1 MKKENRQ
8 LGFWAF
14 LPLLT
19 FLLLYIGTGVV
30 VTITQGADGA
40 FGSFPRHVAL
50 LFGFA
55 VALLLKPS
63 IPVAKKF
70 DCMCQSMGNSGVMAV
85 VMIYLMAG
93 GFQNAA
99 AAVGGKTSVVNLCL
113 NYVPAGALI
122 PGIFVMCCLISTSL
136 GTSMG
141 TIGAMAPVAIGVAS
155 GAGLN
160 PAIAAAAVIGGAYFG
175 DNLSM
180 ISDTTISAAQGVGSE
195 MRDKFKVN
203 LFIALPAAIVS
214 MILYA
219 IVGGSSA
226 EQVTVGDFN
235 LLQVLP
241 YVLVLVIA
249 LIGVNVSVVLFL
261 GIISTGI
268 IGLAQGSVT
277 FLGWIGAVA
286 DGMSDMMGLSIAA
299 ILISGI
305 IGLVR
310 LFGGI
315 DWLLSKVGSKI
326 STKKGAEFGVGIMS
340 GILSG
345 ALVNNTLAI
354 ITTAPIAKEFD
365 EKYGIQPKHMASI
378 IDIFAC
384 AVLALMPHDGGVL
397 MATEFAG
404 CSPLEMLQFSFYP
417 VLLLVTMCLTIAL
430 NLFERKGKS
439 AATNK

>member
-1 MKKENRQ
+1 
-8 LGFWAF
+8 
-14 LPLLT
+14 
-19 FLLLYIGTGVV
+19 
-30 VTITQGADGA
+30 
-40 FGSFPRHVAL
+40 
-50 LFGFA
+50 
-55 VALLLKPS
+55 
-63 IPVAKKF
+63 
-70 DCMCQSMGNSGVMAV
+70 
-85 VMIYLMAG
+85 
-93 GFQNAA
+93 
-99 AAVGGKTSVVNLCL
+99 
-113 NYVPAGALI
+113 
-122 PGIFVMCCLISTSL
+122 
-136 GTSMG
+136 
-141 TIGAMAPVAIGVAS
+141 
-155 GAGLN
+155 
-160 PAIAAAAVIGGAYFG
+160 
-175 DNLSM
+175 
-180 ISDTTISAAQGVGSE
+180 

-203 LFIALPAAIVS
+203 LFIALPAAIIS
-214 MILYA
+214 MVLYA
-219 IVGGSSA
+219 IVGGSGA
-226 EQVTVGDFN
+226 EQVTVGDYN

-249 LIGVNVSVVLFL
+249 LLGVNVSVVLFL
-261 GIISTGI
+261 GILSTGI

-277 FLGWIGAVA
+277 FLGWVGAVA

-315 DWLLSKVGSKI
+315 DWLLEKVGSKI

-340 GILSG
+340 GVLSG

-417 VLLLVTMCLTIAL
+417 VLLLVSMCLTIAL

-439 AATNK
+439 AATNQ